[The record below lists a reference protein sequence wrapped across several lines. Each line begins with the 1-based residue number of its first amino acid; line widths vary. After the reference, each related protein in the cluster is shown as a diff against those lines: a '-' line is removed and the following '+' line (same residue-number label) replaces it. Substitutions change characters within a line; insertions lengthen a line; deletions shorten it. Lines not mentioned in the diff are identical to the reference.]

1 MTVLALIEDDDKIRR
16 SLDTA
21 LTSRGF
27 TVIAASSGLEGLRNV
42 VEHHPDA
49 VVLDLGLPDIDGLEL
64 VKMIRAVS
72 EVPIVAATARD
83 DESGIIRT
91 LNAGADDY
99 VVKPYSADHLEAR
112 LRAVFR
118 RTSPRHDSVLVVGAL
133 RIDTSSRVAS
143 LNGNDLELT
152 RMEFDLLAHLASQP
166 DHVVSKRELL
176 AAVWDQPLGGADK
189 TVDVHLSWLRR
200 KLGETAASPRYLH
213 VMRGA
218 GVKLV
223 DPEE

>member
-1 MTVLALIEDDDKIRR
+1 MSVLALIEDDDKIRR

-27 TVIAASSGLEGLRNV
+27 TVIAAASGLEGLRNI

-91 LNAGADDY
+91 LDAGADDY
-99 VVKPYSADHLEAR
+99 VVKPFSADHLEAR

-118 RTSPRHDSVLVVGAL
+118 RTSRREDPVLVVGDL
-133 RIDTSSRVAS
+133 RVDTSSRVVT
-143 LNGNDLELT
+143 LEGATLDLT
-152 RMEFDLLAHLASQP
+152 RKEFDLLAYLASQP
-166 DHVVSKRELL
+166 GHVVSKREIL

-200 KLGETAASPRYLH
+200 KLGESAAEPRYIH
-213 VMRGA
+213 VLRGA

-223 DPEE
+223 DPDG